1 MNDER
6 KGSRPALHIG
16 VAGASLGSASAEGR
30 RPGQG
35 QNVEIELARCALP
48 RILCRRRSG
57 GEQQRKQRQTRNT
70 ALVMTTPHTRSTNV
84 KTLDKTNQEQIFSAY
99 SYPSHHVRGQWGLL
113 RREPQAGWKPS
124 RSAPSLRLA
133 HGRHGTWPYTAYSRT
148 SPSSRRRSS

>member
-16 VAGASLGSASAEGR
+16 VAGASLGSASAEGW

-57 GEQQRKQRQTRNT
+57 VNNNASNARRNT
-70 ALVMTTPHTRSTNV
+70 TLVMTTP
-84 KTLDKTNQEQIFSAY
+84 LYAFDKRKDPRQAFGTDQEQIFQPIHTRATMFGDNGDCY
-99 SYPSHHVRGQWGLL
+99 GGNRK
-113 RREPQAGWKPS
+113 RAGNHPI
-124 RSAPSLRLA
+124 RRLA
-133 HGRHGTWPYTAYSRT
+133 
-148 SPSSRRRSS
+148 